1 MDENK
6 ASSGFI
12 NFNGTSSNVQIQQGS
27 MHSTQTIQSVTSVG
41 VFDYELV
48 LGTLMKIKH
57 FAAMEEFRTEFGYN
71 ADKARGIIDESIQF
85 AESKSEPKKI
95 TQILGT
101 LKELAVG
108 VAGGVISSGIVGLL
122 SQLPI
127 WQG

>member
-1 MDENK
+1 MDENR

-12 NFNGTSSNVQIQQGS
+12 NFNGDSSNVQIQQGS
-27 MHSTQTIQSVTSVG
+27 IHSNQTIQNFTSEE

-48 LGTLMKIKH
+48 LETLMKIKH
-57 FAAMEEFRTEFGYN
+57 FAGMEEFRTEFGDN

-95 TQILGT
+95 TQFLGT
-101 LKELAVG
+101 LKELSIS
-108 VAGGVISSGIVGLL
+108 VAGGLIASGIVGLL

-127 WQG
+127 WLG

>member
-12 NFNGTSSNVQIQQGS
+12 SLSGTSSNVQIQQGS
-27 MHSTQTIQSVTSVG
+27 IHSAQTIQNFTSEG

-48 LGTLMKIKH
+48 LETLIKIKH
-57 FAAMEEFRTEFGYN
+57 FAGMEEFRTEFGDN

-85 AESKSEPKKI
+85 TESKSEPKKI
-95 TQILGT
+95 TQFLST
-101 LKELAVG
+101 LKELAIS
-108 VAGGVISSGIVGLL
+108 VAGGVIASGIVGLL